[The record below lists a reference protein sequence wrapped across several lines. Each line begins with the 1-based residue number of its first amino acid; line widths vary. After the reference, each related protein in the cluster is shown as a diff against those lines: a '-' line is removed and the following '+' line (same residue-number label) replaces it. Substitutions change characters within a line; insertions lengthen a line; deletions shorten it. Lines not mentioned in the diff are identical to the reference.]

1 MGGEEGEG
9 MFPHRKVKQFGWVL
23 ASSFSWGA
31 EFECI
36 PACISRL
43 NSVKTATVAFINI
56 SYSIL
61 GAYLE
66 QGAEVNDEEFVF
78 F

>member
-1 MGGEEGEG
+1 MGEEEGEG
-9 MFPHRKVKQFGWVL
+9 MFPHRKVKQFGWSLLPRFPGVL
-23 ASSFSWGA
+23 

-56 SYSIL
+56 SHTIL